1 MVDSLDFLV
10 AYPVLTSAKGLNGL
24 PLLSNPLLLSA
35 PAQVLEG
42 SLIGFGNPHA
52 SCLFARAHVCVMR
65 V

>member
-1 MVDSLDFLV
+1 MVESLDFLV

-35 PAQVLEG
+35 PAQVLVRVIDWVWQ
-42 SLIGFGNPHA
+42 SACIM
-52 SCLFARAHVCVMR
+52 LFAHARACMR